1 MDSSGK
7 DLFYYM
13 LIVLTLVVAI
23 IITARFA
30 FIMGSGPASIPHQP
44 LVSSRVQR
52 GTIYDR
58 NGVVLAYER
67 SYRSLAVHLRDVT
80 SPEQLAGDISE
91 LTDLSADEILSR
103 IEGKSTYALVKKEL
117 TDTEYE
123 VLSSAL
129 EQGMLKGVVLEKRYG
144 RLYPQGEH
152 GAHLIGF
159 TNIDNVGLEGVEYTY
174 DRLLSPLPLPGEDV
188 TYGKDLYLSIDSRI
202 QYSSDLHLRQLVSE
216 HLPDSAMILVM
227 DGKSGELLAYSSWP
241 TYDLNDYSSSTDTMR
256 LDRPVAMMYE
266 PGSVFKIFSLA
277 SILDIGEANTDKIFL
292 CDGSY
297 TFTMDNGQSTTIGCL
312 SPHGEVGPT
321 EVLKYSCNG
330 AISSY
335 ALQTDSNQFYQALLR
350 FGFDSPTGI
359 DLPGEISGLL
369 QPPELWSGRSKPTI
383 AFGQEIGTTAIQL
396 TAAATVFT
404 NSGRLLEPRIISR
417 IYDPATGLSQQ
428 TSTREVRQVISSD
441 TAASVLQMMASGTE
455 TGGTATR
462 AAREGV
468 QVSAK
473 TGTAQILDIESNSY
487 SDDHVLASTIALLPT
502 NDPEYIIY
510 VAADNPKGGKY
521 YGSSV
526 AAPAISR
533 IISDLVAMGLLESD
547 ESEYIYL

>member
-13 LIVLTLVVAI
+13 LIVLSLVVAI

-30 FIMGSGPASIPHQP
+30 FIMGSGPESVPHQP

-58 NGVVLAYER
+58 NGVILAYER
-67 SYRSLAVHLRDVT
+67 SYHSLAVHLREVS
-80 SPEQLAGDISE
+80 SPEGLAEDLSE
-91 LTDLSADEILSR
+91 LTDLSVEAILSR
-103 IEGKSTYALVKKEL
+103 IEGKSTYALLKKEL
-117 TDTEYE
+117 TDTEYD

-129 EQGMLKGVVLEKRYG
+129 EQGLLDGIVIEKRYG

-152 GAHLIGF
+152 AAHLIGF

-174 DRLLSPLPLPGEDV
+174 DRLLSPLPLPGEDI

-202 QYSSDLHLRQLVSE
+202 QYSSDLHLKELVSE

-227 DGKSGELLAYSSWP
+227 DGSNGDLLAYSSWP
-241 TYDLNDYSSSTDTMR
+241 AYDLNEYSSSTDQMR
-256 LDRPVAMMYE
+256 LNRPVAMMYE
-266 PGSVFKIFSLA
+266 PGSVFKVFSLA
-277 SILDIGEANTDKIFL
+277 SILDIGQANTDKIFL

-312 SPHGEVGPT
+312 SPHGEVGPR

-335 ALQTDSNQFYQALLR
+335 ALQTDSDQFYQALLR
-350 FGFDSPTGI
+350 FGFDAPTGI
-359 DLPGEISGLL
+359 ALPGEISGLL
-369 QPPELWSGRSKPTI
+369 QQPGLWSGRSKPTI

-396 TAAATVFT
+396 TTAATVFT
-404 NSGRLLEPRIISR
+404 NSGRLLEPRIISK
-417 IYDPATGLSQQ
+417 IHDPATGEDEQFSA
-428 TSTREVRQVISSD
+428 REVRQVISSE
-441 TAASVLQMMASGTE
+441 TAASVLGMMVSGTE
-455 TGGTATR
+455 AGGTATR

-468 QVSAK
+468 EVSAK

-487 SDDHVLASTIALLPT
+487 SPDHVLASTIAIFPAG
-502 NDPEYIIY
+502 NPRYIVY
-510 VAADNPKGGKY
+510 VAADNPKGGKF

-533 IISDLVAMGLLESD
+533 IISDLVAMGELESD
-547 ESEYIYL
+547 ESEVLYL